1 MSAKR
6 DTAGAA
12 RRGERRS
19 RPAGR
24 DDILRAAREV
34 ALEGGWKAVTV
45 RRIAERIGYTNPIVY
60 EHFGSKDDVLVE
72 LLRQGFAELLE
83 GIEAARGKA
92 ADPEEALVGMAHAY
106 VGFARTAPDLYQ
118 VMYGLGGVPFG
129 VSETW
134 REGWEIGHAIG
145 AAVEEILQGYGRDP
159 GDAQDPVLMLWG
171 QVHGLVALAMAGR
184 LEGGYDQADRLTER
198 SVRDALVAWRE
209 GQG

>member
-1 MSAKR
+1 M
-6 DTAGAA
+6 
-12 RRGERRS
+12 
-19 RPAGR
+19 
-24 DDILRAAREV
+24 
-34 ALEGGWKAVTV
+34 EGGWKAVTV

-134 REGWEIGHAIG
+134 REGWEVGHAIG